1 MRQAPLTKV
10 VPLIISFYGGLIDH
24 QQPLKRS
31 KGLLVS
37 SNHLYPPVVVQRP
50 MEDQSVSAIFHSSA
64 PNYQKENMFAAR
76 FLGADFLWAA
86 GQPRCF

>member
-24 QQPLKRS
+24 QQPLKIS
-31 KGLLVS
+31 TKGLLVVS

-64 PNYQKENMFAAR
+64 PNYQKENMFAAVSW
-76 FLGADFLWAA
+76 G
-86 GQPRCF
+86 